1 MSDRDRE
8 MKILSGMMEL
18 LIHTGLGLVEL
29 GAYCQT
35 QKKDSNLSL
44 ETIEALDFLAQS
56 TRRYVNEMDKMK
68 DFVRHFVNSIEEEEE
83 SKDG

>member
-68 DFVRHFVNSIEEEEE
+68 DFVRQFVNAIEEEEE